1 MYNIHINP
9 NVPNQSSLP
18 PKVNEGIREVSVL
31 SLQLDSC
38 LYSTY
43 NLTCTFPLKLS
54 ACYVAPLRYMWLEEL
69 VNIETYSL
77 VYGWKAGLTYV

>member
-9 NVPNQSSLP
+9 KVPNQSSLP

-43 NLTCTFPLKLS
+43 NLTCTFPLRLPD
-54 ACYVAPLRYMWLEEL
+54 CYVAPLSKMWLEEL

-77 VYGWKAGLTYV
+77 VYGWKARLMYV